1 MLRNPLHV
9 RQESNADF
17 LLVLCCFVRLHFF
30 FSVEPEAPPIVA
42 LCVPPRPGPGP
53 HRRHVA
59 PAGPPPRHTGA
70 SLDLSPASK
79 SRRALVHA
87 MAMTPD
93 RLKVEILW
101 TLYWLLCP
109 GLAEGGLDIE
119 PDGMGRGMNGPLGIL
134 YAPPLRWGGG
144 APSTPSCFS
153 GAPVL
158 CSLFSRQLFSP
169 QNAMWS
175 PTVLSI

>member
-1 MLRNPLHV
+1 MG
-9 RQESNADF
+9 F
-17 LLVLCCFVRLHFF
+17 LPGGKFFPIFGVRLGICGCLEIPSTSAKKAMLTFCWFCVVLYACIF

-134 YAPPLRWGGG
+134 YVPPLRWGGSRKH
-144 APSTPSCFS
+144 PF
-153 GAPVL
+153 
-158 CSLFSRQLFSP
+158 LFFWCTGF
-169 QNAMWS
+169 A
-175 PTVLSI
+175 